1 MPYRDAAAPRASVG
15 GGPAKYTRDRR
26 LDRRHEPSDGIRG
39 MSQIATE
46 NKMQLGQLLLARG
59 IVSAEQID
67 KALAE
72 QQDKGHRKLLG
83 ELLVE
88 MNYCTENQIAS
99 ALAEVYGVPYAQ
111 VGPKICDVKA
121 IEILPRD
128 FLEEHI
134 VLPLFKVYDVLT
146 VAVNEP
152 TNVFLM
158 DEIER
163 ISGCKVQVVCATA
176 KDIKATLQTYLPA
189 ANVFVIDD
197 IIDDEGLEDFT
208 LIENITQDIS
218 NLAEIAGQSPVV
230 KLVNYLLYNAV
241 RENASDIHIE
251 PDDKK
256 LRVRYRVDGKMYEK
270 IRPPFQM
277 HPAIV
282 SRVKIMAELDIAQR
296 RLPQDGGIHVMVE
309 GRPIDLR
316 VSIMPGSFGE
326 KVVIRVIDPHKV
338 LFNFESLGFTYENL
352 QLFRKVIQAPNGIVL
367 VTGPTGSGKNTTLY
381 AALAELNSEEVN
393 ICTVEDPVECNMA
406 GINQFQVNQKAGFEF
421 STALRSLLRQDPDI
435 IMVGEIRDEATA
447 NIAVQAALTGHL
459 VLSTL
464 HTNDAPGAVTRLLDL
479 GVAPYLVSASL
490 IAVLAQRLVRKICSN
505 CKSEYEPSSSIRKIV
520 EGAGGESVK
529 FFRGVGCKKCRNTG
543 SAGRIAIHEL
553 FVPNEEIMEM
563 ISERVGLKKLRNAA
577 LKNGMIPLQADG
589 IEKVKAG
596 IVSVE
601 EVLRTTQA
609 EE

>member
-1 MPYRDAAAPRASVG
+1 MG
-15 GGPAKYTRDRR
+15 
-26 LDRRHEPSDGIRG
+26 
-39 MSQIATE
+39 QIAVE
-46 NKMQLGQLLLARG
+46 NKMQLGQLLLARD
-59 IVSAEQID
+59 IVTAEQIE

-72 QQDKGHRKLLG
+72 QKDKGHRKLLG

-88 MNYCTENQIAS
+88 MGYCTENQIAS
-99 ALAEVYGVPYAQ
+99 ALAQGYGVPYAQ
-111 VGPKICDVKA
+111 VSPKICDPKV
-121 IEILPRD
+121 IEVLPRE
-128 FLEEHI
+128 FLEEYI
-134 VLPLFKVYDVLT
+134 VLPLFKVNNVLT
-146 VAVNEP
+146 IAVSEP
-152 TNVFLM
+152 TNVFLI

-163 ISGCKVQVVCATA
+163 ISGCKVQIVCSTG

-197 IIDDEGLEDFT
+197 IIDEEGLEEFA
-208 LIENITQDIS
+208 LIENITQDIG
-218 NLAEIAGQSPVV
+218 NLEEIAGQSPVV

-256 LRVRYRVDGKMYEK
+256 LRVRYRVDGRLYEK
-270 IRPPFQM
+270 MCPPYQM
-277 HPAIV
+277 HSALV

-296 RLPQDGGIHVMVE
+296 RLPQDGGIHVLVE

-316 VSIMPGSFGE
+316 VSVMPGNFGE
-326 KVVIRVIDPHKV
+326 KVVIRIIDPQKV
-338 LFNFESLGFTYENL
+338 LFSLESLGFVYGNL
-352 QLFRKVIQAPNGIVL
+352 QLFRQVIQSPNGIVL

-381 AALAELNSEEVN
+381 AALSELNSEEVN
-393 ICTVEDPVECNMA
+393 ICTVEDPVECNIA
-406 GINQFQVNQKAGFEF
+406 GINQFQVNQAAGFQF

-479 GVAPYLVSASL
+479 GVAPYLLSASL
-490 IAVLAQRLVRKICSN
+490 IAVLAQRLVRKICPN
-505 CKSEYEPSSSIRKIV
+505 CKTEYEPPASIKKVVEKDHGKI
-520 EGAGGESVK
+520 EN
-529 FFRGVGCKKCRNTG
+529 FYRGVGCKKCRNTG
-543 SAGRIAIHEL
+543 YAGRIAIQEL
-553 FVPNEEIMEM
+553 FVPNEEILEM
-563 ISERVGLKKLRNAA
+563 INDRSSLKKLREKG
-577 LKNGMIPLQADG
+577 LQNGMISLHSDG

-596 IVSVE
+596 IISIE

-609 EE
+609 EL

>member
-1 MPYRDAAAPRASVG
+1 
-15 GGPAKYTRDRR
+15 
-26 LDRRHEPSDGIRG
+26 
-39 MSQIATE
+39 MSQIAIE

-59 IVSAEQID
+59 IITDGQIE

-72 QQDKGHRKLLG
+72 QKDEGHRKLLG

-99 ALAEVYGVPYAQ
+99 ALAEAYDVPYAQ

-121 IEILPRD
+121 LEILPRE

-152 TNVFLM
+152 TNVFLI

-163 ISGCKVQVVCATA
+163 ISGCKTQVVCATS

-208 LIENITQDIS
+208 LIENIAQDIG
-218 NLAEIAGQSPVV
+218 NLEEIAGQSPVV

-282 SRVKIMAELDIAQR
+282 SRIKIMAELDIAQR
-296 RLPQDGGIHVMVE
+296 RLPQDGGIHVLVE

-338 LFNFESLGFTYENL
+338 LFNFESLGFAYDNL

-381 AALAELNSEEVN
+381 AALAELNNEDVN

-479 GVAPYLVSASL
+479 GVASYLVSASL
-490 IAVLAQRLVRKICSN
+490 IAVLAQRLVRKICPN
-505 CKSEYEPSSSIRKIV
+505 CKSEYEPSASIRKLV
-520 EGAGGESVK
+520 EGVGDEAVK

-543 SAGRIAIHEL
+543 YAGRIAIHEL
-553 FVPNEEIMEM
+553 FVPNEEIMGM
-563 ISERVGLKKLRNAA
+563 IGERAGLKEIRNAA
-577 LKNGMIPLQADG
+577 LKNGMIPLQTDG

-601 EVLRTTQA
+601 EVLRTAQA
-609 EE
+609 EQ

>member
-1 MPYRDAAAPRASVG
+1 MG
-15 GGPAKYTRDRR
+15 
-26 LDRRHEPSDGIRG
+26 
-39 MSQIATE
+39 QIAVE

-59 IVSAEQID
+59 IVTAEQIE
-67 KALAE
+67 KALTE
-72 QQDKGHRKLLG
+72 QKEKGHRKLLG

-99 ALAEVYGVPYAQ
+99 ALAEAYSVPYAQ
-111 VGPKICDVKA
+111 VSPKICDAKTL
-121 IEILPRD
+121 EILPRE
-128 FLEEHI
+128 FLEEHTI
-134 VLPLFKVYDVLT
+134 LPLFKVYDVLT
-146 VAVNEP
+146 VAVSEP

-163 ISGCKVQVVCATA
+163 ISGCKVQVVCATT

-197 IIDDEGLEDFT
+197 IIDDEGLDDFT
-208 LIENITQDIS
+208 LIENIAEDIS
-218 NLAEIAGQSPVV
+218 NLEEVAGQSPVV

-256 LRVRYRVDGKMYEK
+256 LRVRYRVDGKLYEK
-270 IRPPFQM
+270 M
-277 HPAIV
+277 HPPYQMYSAIV
-282 SRVKIMAELDIAQR
+282 SRIKIMAELDIAQR
-296 RLPQDGGIHVMVE
+296 RLPQDGGIHVLME

-316 VSIMPGSFGE
+316 VSVMPGNFGE
-326 KVVIRVIDPHKV
+326 KVVVRIINPQKV
-338 LFNFESLGFTYENL
+338 LFNLESLGFTYENL
-352 QLFRKVIQAPNGIVL
+352 QRFRELIQSPNGIVL

-393 ICTVEDPVECNMA
+393 ICTVEDPVECNMVA
-406 GINQFQVNQKAGFEF
+406 INQFQVNDSAGFQF

-464 HTNDAPGAVTRLLDL
+464 HTNDAAGAVTRLLDL
-479 GVAPYLVSASL
+479 NVAPYLVSASL
-490 IAVLAQRLVRKICSN
+490 IAVLAQRLVRKICPA
-505 CKSEYEPSSSIRKIV
+505 CKTEYEPPASIKKV
-520 EGAGGESVK
+520 AEKLGGSIEK
-529 FFRGVGCKKCRNTG
+529 FCRGVGCRKCRNTG
-543 SAGRIAIHEL
+543 YVGRIAIHEL
-553 FVPNEEIMEM
+553 FVPNEKIMDM
-563 ISERVGLKKLRNAA
+563 ISERASLKKLRDKA
-577 LKNGMIPLQADG
+577 LQNGMVPLQLDG

-596 IVSVE
+596 IVSIDE
-601 EVLRTTQA
+601 ILRTAQTEA
-609 EE
+609 

>member
-1 MPYRDAAAPRASVG
+1 
-15 GGPAKYTRDRR
+15 
-26 LDRRHEPSDGIRG
+26 
-39 MSQIATE
+39 MSQIAVE
-46 NKMQLGQLLLARG
+46 NKMQLGQLLLGRG
-59 IVSAEQID
+59 IITDEQIE

-72 QQDKGHRKLLG
+72 QKDKGHRKLLG

-88 MNYCTENQIAS
+88 MNFCTENQIAS
-99 ALAEVYGVPYAQ
+99 ALAEAYGVPYAQ

-121 IEILPRD
+121 LDILPRD
-128 FLEEHI
+128 FIEEHI

-152 TNVFLM
+152 TNVFLI

-163 ISGCKVQVVCATA
+163 ISGCKVQVVCATS
-176 KDIKATLQTYLPA
+176 KDIRATLQTYLPA

-208 LIENITQDIS
+208 LIEQITQDIS
-218 NLAEIAGQSPVV
+218 NLEEIAGQSPVV

-316 VSIMPGSFGE
+316 VSIMPGSYGE

-381 AALAELNSEEVN
+381 AALAELNNEEVN

-406 GINQFQVNQKAGFEF
+406 DINQFQVNEKAGFQF

-435 IMVGEIRDEATA
+435 IMVGEIRDEDTA

-490 IAVLAQRLVRKICSN
+490 IAVLAQRLVRKICPN
-505 CKSEYEPSSSIRKIV
+505 CKIEYEPSASIRKVV
-520 EGAGGESVK
+520 ESSDDEVVK

-543 SAGRIAIHEL
+543 YAGRIAIHEL
-553 FVPNEEIMEM
+553 FIPNEEVAGM
-563 ISERVGLKKLRNAA
+563 IGERTELKQIKNAA
-577 LKNGMIPLQADG
+577 LKNGMVPLQADG
-589 IEKVKAG
+589 LEKVKAG

-601 EVLRTTQA
+601 EVLRTAQV
-609 EE
+609 E

>member
-1 MPYRDAAAPRASVG
+1 
-15 GGPAKYTRDRR
+15 
-26 LDRRHEPSDGIRG
+26 
-39 MSQIATE
+39 MSQIAIE
-46 NKMQLGQLLLARG
+46 NKTQLGQLLLAHG
-59 IVSAEQID
+59 IVTPEQIE

-72 QQDKGHRKLLG
+72 QKEKGHRKLLG

-99 ALAEVYGVPYAQ
+99 ALAEAYNVPYAQ
-111 VGPKICDVKA
+111 VGPKVCDVKA
-121 IEILPRD
+121 LEILPRE

-134 VLPLFKVYDVLT
+134 VLPLFKVYDTLT
-146 VAVNEP
+146 VAVSEP
-152 TNVFLM
+152 TNVFLI

-197 IIDDEGLEDFT
+197 IIDDNGLEDFT
-208 LIENITQDIS
+208 LIENITQDIT
-218 NLAEIAGQSPVV
+218 NLEEIAGQSPVV

-270 IRPPFQM
+270 IRPPHQM
-277 HPAIV
+277 HAAIV
-282 SRVKIMAELDIAQR
+282 SRIKIMAELDIAQR
-296 RLPQDGGIHVMVE
+296 RLPQDGGIHVLVE

-316 VSIMPGSFGE
+316 VSVMPGSFGE

-338 LFNFESLGFTYENL
+338 LFNFESLGFTYDNL
-352 QLFRKVIQAPNGIVL
+352 QLFRKVIQSPNGIVL

-381 AALAELNSEEVN
+381 AALAELNSDEVN
-393 ICTVEDPVECNMA
+393 ICSVEDPVECNMA
-406 GINQFQVNQKAGFEF
+406 GINQFQVSEKAGFGF

-435 IMVGEIRDEATA
+435 IMVGEIRDQDTA
-447 NIAVQAALTGHL
+447 SIAVQAALTGHL

-490 IAVLAQRLVRKICSN
+490 IAALAQRLVRKICSN
-505 CKSEYEPSSSIRKIV
+505 CKIEYEPSASIRKIV
-520 EGAGGESVK
+520 EESGGGDIVK
-529 FFRGVGCKKCRNTG
+529 FYRGVGCKKCRNTG
-543 SAGRIAIHEL
+543 YAGRIAIHEL
-553 FVPNEEIMEM
+553 FVPDEEI
-563 ISERVGLKKLRNAA
+563 A
-577 LKNGMIPLQADG
+577 GMINDHASPKDIRNLALQKGMSPLQADG

-601 EVLRTTQA
+601 EVLRIA
-609 EE
+609 HGDL

>member
-1 MPYRDAAAPRASVG
+1 
-15 GGPAKYTRDRR
+15 
-26 LDRRHEPSDGIRG
+26 
-39 MSQIATE
+39 MSQIAIE
-46 NKMQLGQLLLARG
+46 NKTQLGQLLLAHG
-59 IVSAEQID
+59 IVTPEQIE

-72 QQDKGHRKLLG
+72 QKEKGHRKLLG

-99 ALAEVYGVPYAQ
+99 ALAEAYSVPYAQ
-111 VGPKICDVKA
+111 VGPKVCDVKA
-121 IEILPRD
+121 LEILPRE

-134 VLPLFKVYDVLT
+134 VLPLFKVYDTLT
-146 VAVNEP
+146 VAVSEP
-152 TNVFLM
+152 TNVFLI

-197 IIDDEGLEDFT
+197 IIDDNGLGDFT
-208 LIENITQDIS
+208 LIENITQDITD
-218 NLAEIAGQSPVV
+218 LEEIAGQSPVV

-270 IRPPFQM
+270 IRPPHQM
-277 HPAIV
+277 HAAIV
-282 SRVKIMAELDIAQR
+282 SRIKIMAELDIAQR
-296 RLPQDGGIHVMVE
+296 RLPQDGGIHVLVE

-316 VSIMPGSFGE
+316 VSVMPGNFGE

-338 LFNFESLGFTYENL
+338 LFNFESLGFTYDNL
-352 QLFRKVIQAPNGIVL
+352 RLFRKVIHSPNGIVL

-381 AALAELNSEEVN
+381 AALAELNSDEVN

-406 GINQFQVNQKAGFEF
+406 AINQFQVSEKAGFGF

-435 IMVGEIRDEATA
+435 IMVGEIRDQDTA
-447 NIAVQAALTGHL
+447 GIAVQAALTGHL

-490 IAVLAQRLVRKICSN
+490 IAALAQRLVRKICSN
-505 CKSEYEPSSSIRKIV
+505 CKTEYEPSASIRKIV
-520 EGAGGESVK
+520 EESSGGDIVK
-529 FFRGVGCKKCRNTG
+529 FYRGVGCKKCRNTG
-543 SAGRIAIHEL
+543 YAGRIAIHEL
-553 FVPNEEIMEM
+553 FVPDEEI
-563 ISERVGLKKLRNAA
+563 A
-577 LKNGMIPLQADG
+577 GMINDHASLKDIRNLALQKGMAPLEADG

-601 EVLRTTQA
+601 EVLRIAQGDL
-609 EE
+609 